1 MQQNDEKEIE
11 VDVDE
16 KETDQEIEVS
26 TEEDD
31 ENVVEASEAS
41 EDDLEGYSEKVKKR
55 IKNLTYKM
63 RESERREQAAIEYA
77 KGLQKANEELNA
89 RSSTLDNAFVT
100 ELSGRIETQEAKIQR
115 ELQDA
120 INIGNVEAQVKAQ
133 SELANL
139 AVEKNQALSAKRE
152 LERRQKAPPQQQQTE
167 QNFAQQAP
175 AQTTPDPKARSWAQK
190 NEWFGQDEPMTLT
203 AFSIHRTLIE
213 EEFYDPNSDDY
224 YSELDNRMREAFP
237 HKFKKSAQSR
247 SPVAP
252 ASRSSGGVAKK
263 GKIKLSPS
271 QVAIADKLGVSYE
284 QYAKQL
290 ARLQS

>member
-1 MQQNDEKEIE
+1 MQEDDVKEVEVDIDEKESNEE
-11 VDVDE
+11 VE
-16 KETDQEIEVS
+16 LTTENNDQK
-26 TEEDD
+26 
-31 ENVVEASEAS
+31 VVGVSEAS
-41 EDDLEGYSEKVKKR
+41 EEDLEGYSDKVQKR

-77 KGLQKANEELNA
+77 KSLQKANEELNA
-89 RSSTLDNAFVT
+89 RSSTLDNAFVS

-120 INIGNVEAQVKAQ
+120 INVGDVQAQVQAQ
-133 SELANL
+133 SQLAEL
-139 AVEKNQALSAKRE
+139 AVEKNQANSAKRE
-152 LERRQKAPPQQQQTE
+152 LERRQRAPAPQQQ
-167 QNFAQQAP
+167 AQQNVAQQTP
-175 AQTTPDPKARSWAQK
+175 AQTTPDPKAQSWAQK
-190 NEWFGQDEPMTLT
+190 NDWFGQDEPMTLT
-203 AFSIHRTLIE
+203 AFSIHRALIE
-213 EEFYDPNSDDY
+213 EEFYDPTSDDY

-252 ASRSSGGVAKK
+252 ASRSAGGVAKK